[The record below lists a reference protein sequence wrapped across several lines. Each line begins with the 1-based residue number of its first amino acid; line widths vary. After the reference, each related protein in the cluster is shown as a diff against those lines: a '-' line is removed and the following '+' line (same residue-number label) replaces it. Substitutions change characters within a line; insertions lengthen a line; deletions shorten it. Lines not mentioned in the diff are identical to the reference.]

1 MVLRIPS
8 FLPMMDSLSVTIVFI
23 IKKVSTFIKSN
34 LIFKKIL
41 KLRNRYLH
49 QRMATRFT
57 ASQSVEIAVPEQPI
71 SIHHYLRQPQR
82 LVNALVDHSRIQ
94 QLSEEVFRLKM
105 RPLSFMSLSIQPTVD
120 MRVWAE
126 SNGMIY
132 LRSVGCEILGF
143 EYINQRFALN
153 LTGHLSPYQIS
164 TGTRLQGRADLEVRV
179 DLPPPFS
186 FTPKPIL
193 EATGN
198 GLLKSVL
205 LTVKQRLLHQL
216 LADYCHWVTSQ
227 SQEKLLCNDSTE
239 LPILNIE

>member
-1 MVLRIPS
+1 
-8 FLPMMDSLSVTIVFI
+8 
-23 IKKVSTFIKSN
+23 
-34 LIFKKIL
+34 
-41 KLRNRYLH
+41 
-49 QRMATRFT
+49 MATKFT
-57 ASQSVEIAVPEQPI
+57 ASQSVKINVPQQPI
-71 SIHHYLRQPQR
+71 PIQHYLRQPQR
-82 LVNALVDHSRIQ
+82 LVNALVDNSRIH

-105 RPLSFMSLSIQPTVD
+105 RPLAFMSLSIQPTVD

-126 SNGMIY
+126 ANGIIN

-153 LTGHLSPYQIS
+153 LQGHLSPYQLS
-164 TGTRLQGRADLEVRV
+164 SGTRLQGRADLEVQV

-216 LADYCHWVTSQ
+216 LADYRRWVISQ
-227 SQEKLLCNDSTE
+227 MQEKALGDDSAE
-239 LPILNIE
+239 LPILSIE

>member
-1 MVLRIPS
+1 
-8 FLPMMDSLSVTIVFI
+8 
-23 IKKVSTFIKSN
+23 
-34 LIFKKIL
+34 
-41 KLRNRYLH
+41 
-49 QRMATRFT
+49 MATQFT
-57 ASQSVEIAVPEQPI
+57 ASQSVEIAVPKQPI
-71 SIHHYLRQPQR
+71 PIQHYLRQPQR
-82 LVNALVDHSRIQ
+82 LVHALVDNNRIQ
-94 QLSEEVFRLKM
+94 QISEEVFRLKM

-126 SNGMIY
+126 SNGTIY
-132 LRSVGCEILGF
+132 LRSVGCEILGV

-153 LTGHLSPYQIS
+153 LKGYLSPSQVS
-164 TGTRLQGRADLEVRV
+164 GGTYLQGKADLEVQV
-179 DLPPPFS
+179 ELPPPFC

-216 LADYCHWVTSQ
+216 LADYRRWVIVQTKERGVADNS
-227 SQEKLLCNDSTE
+227 LE